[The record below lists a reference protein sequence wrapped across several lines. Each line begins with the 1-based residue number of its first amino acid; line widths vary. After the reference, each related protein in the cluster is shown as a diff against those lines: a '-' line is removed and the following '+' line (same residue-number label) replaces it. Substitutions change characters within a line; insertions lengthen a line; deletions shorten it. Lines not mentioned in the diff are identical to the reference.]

1 MVEIKNFL
9 SHLNISKI
17 SEDEAALC
25 EKDLTK
31 RGLCN
36 SVTSMFNDKS
46 PGKGD
51 LTK

>member
-1 MVEIKNFL
+1 MVEIKSFL

-25 EKDLTK
+25 EK
-31 RGLCN
+31 GLCD
-36 SVTSMFNDKS
+36 SVTSMFIDKS
-46 PGKGD
+46 PGKGG